1 MAPSLTPKDLITS
14 YGKYWGH
21 RVLPQSTSQHIA
33 EPCKTEDLQ
42 HRENLTV
49 LLKYLMRDI
58 AQLAESCLGCMGPW
72 VQSLAIYRLG
82 MVTHTCNPRTWEVKI
97 GGSED

>member
-21 RVLPQSTSQHIA
+21 RVLPQSTSQHIT

-58 AQLAESCLGCMGPW
+58 AQLAECLLRMHGT
-72 VQSLAIYRLG
+72 LG
-82 MVTHTCNPRTWEVKI
+82 SIPSNI
-97 GGSED
+97 